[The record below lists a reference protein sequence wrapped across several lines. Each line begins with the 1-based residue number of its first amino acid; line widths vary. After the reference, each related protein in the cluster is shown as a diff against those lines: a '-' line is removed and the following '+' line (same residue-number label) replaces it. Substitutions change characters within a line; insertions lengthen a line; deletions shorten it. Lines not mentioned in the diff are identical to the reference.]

1 MVVLIM
7 LTLKC
12 VTRNRDNSDNDN
24 NDNWVAMI
32 LVLMIIVKTILQKQ
46 YEC

>member
-1 MVVLIM
+1 M